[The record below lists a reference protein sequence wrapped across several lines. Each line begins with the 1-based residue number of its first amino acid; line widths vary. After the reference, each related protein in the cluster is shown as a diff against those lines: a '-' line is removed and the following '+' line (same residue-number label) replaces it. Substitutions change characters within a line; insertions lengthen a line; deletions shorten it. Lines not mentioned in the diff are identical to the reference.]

1 MSVRESR
8 VDREKKDLRKS
19 KKPLDKT
26 PKMCYNEYIKGRGKA
41 ERFKKDFQKNQK
53 NLLTNRSTYD
63 IINTQRQGQS

>member
-1 MSVRESR
+1 LTER
-8 VDREKKDLRKS
+8 KKDLRKS
-19 KKPLDKT
+19 KKPLDKP
-26 PKMCYNEYIKGRGKA
+26 PKMCYNEYIKGREKA